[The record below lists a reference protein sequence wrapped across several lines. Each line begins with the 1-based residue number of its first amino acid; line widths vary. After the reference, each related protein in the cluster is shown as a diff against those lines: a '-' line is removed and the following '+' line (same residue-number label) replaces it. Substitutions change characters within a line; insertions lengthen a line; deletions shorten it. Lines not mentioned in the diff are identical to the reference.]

1 MTIIET
7 PHVPIYSWATEV
19 DSHTLEQARSLASLK
34 VVYHHVALMPDAHV
48 GFGMPIGGV
57 AAMENAIIPNAV
69 GVDIGCGM
77 RAVKT
82 DRFVPAPDLLK
93 KIAARIR
100 ERIPLGFEHR
110 KKPQNWEGFSRLPQ
124 SPIIT
129 EERDAAPYQLGTLGG
144 GNHFIELQRDV
155 HGFLWVMIHSGSRNF
170 GLKIAEYYH
179 RLARQFCEDHAL
191 PLPNRELA
199 YFPFETK
206 EGQEYFGAM
215 QYALEF
221 ARENRR
227 QLMEE
232 VLLIIQEIVGD
243 LAVLDSLDVHH
254 NYAAE
259 EIHFG
264 KSVLV
269 HRKGATAAR
278 SGERGIIPGSQ
289 GSASYIVQ
297 GKGKAE
303 SFHSS
308 SHGAGRR
315 LGREEARHRLNLA
328 EERRK
333 LENQGIVHSLRSQR
347 DLDEAA
353 GAYKDINQ
361 VMDAQKDLVDILV
374 ELHPVAVV
382 KG

>member
-1 MTIIET
+1 MTIIES
-7 PHVPIYSWATEV
+7 PNLPIYSWATEV
-19 DSHTLEQARSLASLK
+19 DTQTLEQARNLAALT
-34 VVYHHVALMPDAHV
+34 VAYHHVALMPDAHV

-57 AAMENAIIPNAV
+57 AAIENAIIPNAV

-82 DRFVPAPDLLK
+82 DRPVPKPDTLK

-100 ERIPLGFEHR
+100 QRIPLGFEHR
-110 KKPQNWEGFSRLPQ
+110 KEPRKWEGFSRLPA
-124 SPIIT
+124 SPVIK
-129 EERDAAPYQLGTLGG
+129 EEREAAPYQLGTLGG
-144 GNHFIELQRDV
+144 GNHFIELQRDAG
-155 HGFLWVMIHSGSRNF
+155 GFLWVMIHSGSRNF

-179 RLARQFCEDHAL
+179 RRARQFCEEHAI
-191 PLPNRELA
+191 PLSSRDLA
-199 YFPFETK
+199 YFPFETR

-232 VLLIIQEIVGD
+232 VLLIIQEIMGD
-243 LAVLDSLDVHH
+243 LAILDSLDIHH

-259 EIHFG
+259 ELHFG
-264 KSVLV
+264 KPVLV
-269 HRKGATAAR
+269 HRKGATAAP

-289 GSASYIVQ
+289 GSASYIVL

-303 SFHSS
+303 SFQSS

-315 LGREEARHRLNLA
+315 MGREQARQRLNLE
-328 EERRK
+328 EERQR
-333 LENQGIVHSLRSQR
+333 LESQGIVHSLRSQR

-361 VMDAQKDLVDILV
+361 VMEAQKDLVDILV